1 MVNNDIKGYFTFF
14 DQIRENS
21 FEAIA
26 LLKKSDIKNLLLTG
40 DNERVAKKVSEEL
53 KMDGFIANVLPHEK
67 LEKVKELQQKGEF
80 VAMTGDGVNDAPA
93 LAQSDVGIAVGSGTD
108 VAAETAD
115 IILVNSNPMDIANL
129 ILFGKATYN
138 KMIQNLW
145 WAAGYNIIAIPL
157 AAGVLYKWNI
167 MLEPCS
173 RRCAYEFK
181 YYCCCYKCTTIKT
194 KLAMIEKIISWST
207 HNRFFVWIGIV
218 MIVVGGVWSVM
229 TTPVD
234 AIPDLS
240 ENQVIVYTEWM
251 GRNPQI
257 MEDQITYPLVSNLQG
272 IPNVKSIRAASM
284 FGMSFIFV
292 IFDEDA
298 EIYWART
305 RVLER
310 LNFAQQA
317 LPPGVTPSLGP
328 DGTGVGHVFWYT
340 LQGDGYDLG
349 ELRAVQDWYVK
360 FALQNV
366 EGVSEVAS
374 FGGFQKQYQV
384 SINPHKLVY
393 FNVSAM
399 DVSNA
404 LKANNR
410 DVGGSIYEMNRMGYM
425 IRGLGYI
432 KDIKDI
438 EEIAVGAYKSIPV
451 RLKDV
456 ADVQM
461 SSDIRLGIVDENGEG
476 EVVGGVVVARYGEN
490 AKEVI
495 DNVKERLSDVEKGL
509 PPGVKIKI
517 AYDRS
522 NLIEAAITTLK
533 EALIEEI
540 IVVSLIVLLFLF
552 HVRSAL
558 VAIVTIPL
566 SVLIGFMLIKFF
578 GISLN
583 IMSLGGIALAIG
595 DLVDAGIV
603 MTENAYKKLVNAVL
617 KTDE

>member
-1 MVNNDIKGYFTFF
+1 
-14 DQIRENS
+14 
-21 FEAIA
+21 
-26 LLKKSDIKNLLLTG
+26 
-40 DNERVAKKVSEEL
+40 
-53 KMDGFIANVLPHEK
+53 
-67 LEKVKELQQKGEF
+67 
-80 VAMTGDGVNDAPA
+80 
-93 LAQSDVGIAVGSGTD
+93 
-108 VAAETAD
+108 
-115 IILVNSNPMDIANL
+115 
-129 ILFGKATYN
+129 
-138 KMIQNLW
+138 
-145 WAAGYNIIAIPL
+145 
-157 AAGVLYKWNI
+157 
-167 MLEPCS
+167 
-173 RRCAYEFK
+173 
-181 YYCCCYKCTTIKT
+181 
-194 KLAMIEKIISWST
+194 MIEKIISWST
-207 HNRFFVWIGIV
+207 HNRFFVWIGVVLI
-218 MIVVGGVWSVM
+218 IVGGVWSVM

-292 IFDEDA
+292 IFNDDA

-317 LPPGVTPSLGP
+317 LPQGVTPSLGP

-393 FNVSAM
+393 YNVSAM
-399 DVSNA
+399 DVANA
-404 LKANNR
+404 LKTNNR

-438 EEIAVGAYKSIPV
+438 EEISVGAYKSIPIK
-451 RLKDV
+451 LKDV

-490 AKEVI
+490 PKEVI
-495 DNVKERLSDVEKGL
+495 DRVKERLSDVEKGL

-522 NLIEAAITTLK
+522 NLIEAAIATLK

-552 HVRSAL
+552 HVRSAV
-558 VAIVTIPL
+558 VAIITIPL
-566 SVLIGFMLIKFF
+566 SVLIGFMLIKLF

-603 MTENAYKKLVNAVL
+603 MTENAYKGLVKAVL

>member
-1 MVNNDIKGYFTFF
+1 
-14 DQIRENS
+14 
-21 FEAIA
+21 
-26 LLKKSDIKNLLLTG
+26 
-40 DNERVAKKVSEEL
+40 
-53 KMDGFIANVLPHEK
+53 
-67 LEKVKELQQKGEF
+67 
-80 VAMTGDGVNDAPA
+80 
-93 LAQSDVGIAVGSGTD
+93 
-108 VAAETAD
+108 
-115 IILVNSNPMDIANL
+115 
-129 ILFGKATYN
+129 
-138 KMIQNLW
+138 
-145 WAAGYNIIAIPL
+145 
-157 AAGVLYKWNI
+157 
-167 MLEPCS
+167 
-173 RRCAYEFK
+173 
-181 YYCCCYKCTTIKT
+181 
-194 KLAMIEKIISWST
+194 MIEKIISWST
-207 HNRFFVWIGIV
+207 HNRFFVWIGILL
-218 MIVVGGVWSVM
+218 VVAGGTWSII

-272 IPNVKSIRAASM
+272 IPNVKAIRASSM

-292 IFDEDA
+292 IFNDDA

-310 LNFAQQA
+310 LNFAQKA
-317 LPPGVTPSLGP
+317 LPDGVTPSLGP

-384 SINPHKLVY
+384 SINPHKLIY
-393 FNVSAM
+393 YNVSAM
-399 DVSNA
+399 DVANA

-410 DVGGSIYEMNRMGYM
+410 DVGGSVYEMNRMGYM

-432 KDIKDI
+432 KDITDI
-438 EEIAVGAYKSIPV
+438 EQIAVGAYKSIPV
-451 RLKDV
+451 KLKDV
-456 ADVQM
+456 ADIQM
-461 SSDIRLGIVDENGEG
+461 SSDIRLGITDENGEG

-495 DNVKERLSDVEKGL
+495 DRVKVRMNDVEKGL

-522 NLIEAAITTLK
+522 NLIEAAIGTLK
-533 EALIEEI
+533 DALWQEI
-540 IVVSLIVLLFLF
+540 LVVSLVVLLFLF

-558 VAIVTIPL
+558 VAIITIPL
-566 SVLIGFMLIKFF
+566 SVLIGFMLVKLF

-603 MTENAYKKLVNAVL
+603 MTENAYKGLVKAVV
-617 KTDE
+617 KINE